1 MQGRCRGPADW
12 LNENSHAMQRADV
25 PFLLARVEPLARQM
39 NKAQLALDWFFALM
53 PSALNTA

>member
-25 PFLLARVEPLARQM
+25 PFLLARVEPLARQ
-39 NKAQLALDWFFALM
+39 
-53 PSALNTA
+53 